1 MAARKEA
8 RVGALWTPLLPKWTT
23 GQFLKVLPKPEA
35 SLFSADPAGG
45 YRTEDYEIFSWTLSK
60 VSGMLILM
68 QMEWKLTGLVPFAIL
83 THVLL

>member
-8 RVGALWTPLLPKWTT
+8 CSGELWTPLLPKWTT

-35 SLFSADPAGG
+35 SLFSVDPAGG
-45 YRTEDYEIFSWTLSK
+45 YRTGDYGIFSWTLSK
-60 VSGMLILM
+60 ALGMLILM

-83 THVLL
+83 THVHL